1 MFSRRKRDPLLQRL
15 GLSSAP
21 RQAVEALHALEAERA
36 ALEARLAEAEKLA
49 DRDALTPTLNR
60 RGFVRELHRAMSF
73 VERYKRSAA
82 VLYLDLDGFKAVND
96 TYGHAAGD
104 AVLRHVGRLLVDQ
117 VRESDVVGRLGGDEF
132 AIILHE
138 VTKEEARRKADALAQ
153 AIDAVIVLHEGVG
166 HRVKGSIGLHVIDA
180 AEDPELALA
189 RADEA
194 MYEVK
199 RGGRGHWRVSLLDGD

>member
-15 GLSSAP
+15 GLGSAP
-21 RQAVEALHALEAERA
+21 PEAVAALHALEAERA

-49 DRDALTPTLNR
+49 DRDGLTPTLNR

-82 VLYLDLDGFKAVND
+82 VIYLDLDGFKAVND
-96 TYGHAAGD
+96 AYGHAAGD
-104 AVLRHVGRLLVDQ
+104 VVLRYVGRLLVDQ

-132 AIILHE
+132 AVILHE
-138 VTKEEARRKADALAQ
+138 VSKEEARRKADALAQ
-153 AIDAVIVLHEGVG
+153 AIEAAIVLHEGVG
-166 HRVKGSIGLHVIDA
+166 HRVRASLGLHIIDA
-180 AEDPELALA
+180 AEDPELAIA

-194 MYEVK
+194 MYAEK
-199 RGGRGHWRVSLLDGD
+199 HARKKFAAAFESF